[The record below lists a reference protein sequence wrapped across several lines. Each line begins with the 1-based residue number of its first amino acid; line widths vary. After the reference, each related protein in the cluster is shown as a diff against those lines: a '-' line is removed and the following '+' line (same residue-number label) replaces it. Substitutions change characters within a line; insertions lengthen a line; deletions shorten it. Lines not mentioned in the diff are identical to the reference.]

1 MKRWI
6 DRVDITNTLVL
17 LSNKKQIKEEI
28 HLTFTDN
35 AARLIEEGQEHERGK
50 IV

>member
-1 MKRWI
+1 M
-6 DRVDITNTLVL
+6 DITNAPVL

-35 AARLIEEGQEHERGK
+35 AATFNRGGTRNERGK